1 MLSLDMEAS
10 KLLGDTFEPKSAE
23 PLHSTSL
30 ETDHTELVLVELP
43 RDMEPRLLKHRK
55 VCFLD
60 SVVSNV
66 TLDCEYECEVST
78 QAEGIPQVVVMFP
91 DKKGK
96 YRPMKPVTGYMK
108 LVKRSEPLVS
118 VRNHVIR
125 TSPREQPG
133 NLKVKWQG
141 LEAPRKRG
149 S

>member
-1 MLSLDMEAS
+1 M
-10 KLLGDTFEPKSAE
+10 LGDSFEPKSGD
-23 PLHSTSL
+23 PLHSSTSL
-30 ETDHTELVLVELP
+30 LSADTELVLVELP
-43 RDMEPRLLKHRK
+43 RDIEPRLLKHRK
-55 VCFLD
+55 ICFMD

-66 TLDCEYECEVST
+66 TLDCEYECEVSA
-78 QAEGIPQVVVMFP
+78 QAEGIPQVMVMFP

-96 YRPMKPVTGYMK
+96 YRPVKEVSGYVK

-118 VRNHVIR
+118 ARNNAIR